1 MNRAV
6 LSLVVIVLSSLC
18 SQAGK
23 LEQALAD
30 LDILLVNRMDFINAK
45 HASIDSLK
53 EIYAQAGD
61 GDGLLKIAEAYTG
74 LSADSAIVYADRA
87 QILAA
92 QAGDSVK
99 ARRAAILL
107 AANLGKAALFDEAYR
122 AIGKGYSPEASRGE
136 KLAYYGTLGRINIDE
151 MNYHSLQRPRQAALD
166 KAIAALDS
174 SAVLLPEK
182 NLARRM
188 INAQRQFLK
197 GDTAIALGE
206 MYEVLAKLDTADPSY
221 AVATGLMAGFYQGQ
235 EDKREEYA
243 YYLAIS
249 AAADA
254 RNANLEAASLINLG
268 NELFANGDFERAY
281 EYLSIAGEEIS
292 MSGDKSL
299 YVSIVPTLSNVI
311 EAMQL
316 HERDQRH
323 HTIIIYLL
331 LAIIIIALAFAVY
344 NQSRSAR
351 HLEERNSKLEKTL
364 SSRDKYIQQLLDMCS
379 FYVESYE
386 ETNKLV
392 ARKLKTGQSS
402 DLLQK
407 VESGKLMQ
415 SQTEGFFKVFDNAV
429 FNIFPNFLKEVNEL
443 LLPGQQLE
451 SPAPGK
457 LNPEL
462 RIVAFLRL
470 GVTDSTKLSR
480 FLDLSLNT
488 VYTYRNRLK
497 KRAKNRENF
506 EAEVQKIGKVS

>member
-235 EDKREEYA
+235 EDKR
-243 YYLAIS
+243 
-249 AAADA
+249 
-254 RNANLEAASLINLG
+254 
-268 NELFANGDFERAY
+268 
-281 EYLSIAGEEIS
+281 
-292 MSGDKSL
+292 
-299 YVSIVPTLSNVI
+299 V
-311 EAMQL
+311 
-316 HERDQRH
+316 
-323 HTIIIYLL
+323 
-331 LAIIIIALAFAVY
+331 
-344 NQSRSAR
+344 
-351 HLEERNSKLEKTL
+351 
-364 SSRDKYIQQLLDMCS
+364 
-379 FYVESYE
+379 
-386 ETNKLV
+386 
-392 ARKLKTGQSS
+392 
-402 DLLQK
+402 
-407 VESGKLMQ
+407 
-415 SQTEGFFKVFDNAV
+415 
-429 FNIFPNFLKEVNEL
+429 
-443 LLPGQQLE
+443 
-451 SPAPGK
+451 
-457 LNPEL
+457 
-462 RIVAFLRL
+462 
-470 GVTDSTKLSR
+470 
-480 FLDLSLNT
+480 
-488 VYTYRNRLK
+488 
-497 KRAKNRENF
+497 
-506 EAEVQKIGKVS
+506 

>member
-1 MNRAV
+1 
-6 LSLVVIVLSSLC
+6 
-18 SQAGK
+18 
-23 LEQALAD
+23 
-30 LDILLVNRMDFINAK
+30 
-45 HASIDSLK
+45 
-53 EIYAQAGD
+53 
-61 GDGLLKIAEAYTG
+61 
-74 LSADSAIVYADRA
+74 
-87 QILAA
+87 
-92 QAGDSVK
+92 
-99 ARRAAILL
+99 
-107 AANLGKAALFDEAYR
+107 
-122 AIGKGYSPEASRGE
+122 
-136 KLAYYGTLGRINIDE
+136 
-151 MNYHSLQRPRQAALD
+151 
-166 KAIAALDS
+166 
-174 SAVLLPEK
+174 
-182 NLARRM
+182 
-188 INAQRQFLK
+188 
-197 GDTAIALGE
+197 
-206 MYEVLAKLDTADPSY
+206 
-221 AVATGLMAGFYQGQ
+221 
-235 EDKREEYA
+235 
-243 YYLAIS
+243 
-249 AAADA
+249 
-254 RNANLEAASLINLG
+254 
-268 NELFANGDFERAY
+268 
-281 EYLSIAGEEIS
+281 